1 MKKLKW
7 AFVVTMKKIE
17 TFCDSV
23 RNIRHFSLSDRVTIQ
38 VISVLCVIS
47 TLTTLLTFF
56 IVFSEDQSWED
67 LTDYVLHWMTDNN
80 INVNVSIFGCLN
92 RIMNQQILH
101 FTCELQLKYT
111 LHSNSNKPQELTVIN
126 GQSSQ
131 LSKSYSSSKPFPW
144 SHQLTGKFGNLIS
157 FFQATRKVVS
167 VLRWISGH
175 SSLMNSIFILLTLLY
190 CIFSIMLYFGS
201 KPHKPRLRL
210 PWLISHMLVII
221 LTTVIFICW
230 TFITFF
236 IDLLI
241 TIVCPVISGLV
252 LGLSILL
259 WRLIYTIHTNYRD
272 GDDLEMRSRI
282 KTRWSES
289 DRDSGKLT
297 EMSWQREGSCHS
309 VMWPAG
315 VRWLGSVCLTGQG
328 DENTILTTGLHQ
340 LSNQTESFRVNIN
353 SDDQSMT
360 SPWTKLKWTN
370 PELHSTRHSNNII
383 CQTWAL
389 YHLVRI
395 IKKK

>member
-1 MKKLKW
+1 
-7 AFVVTMKKIE
+7 MKKIE
-17 TFCDSV
+17 NFCNSV

-47 TLTTLLTFF
+47 ALTTLLTFF
-56 IVFSEDQSWED
+56 IVFSEDQSWAD

-80 INVNVSIFGCLN
+80 IDVN
-92 RIMNQQILH
+92 
-101 FTCELQLKYT
+101 
-111 LHSNSNKPQELTVIN
+111 
-126 GQSSQ
+126 
-131 LSKSYSSSKPFPW
+131 
-144 SHQLTGKFGNLIS
+144 
-157 FFQATRKVVS
+157 ATRKVVS

-201 KPHKPRLRL
+201 KPHKSRLRL

-272 GDDLEMRSRI
+272 GDDLEIRSRI

-297 EMSWQREGSCHS
+297 EMS
-309 VMWPAG
+309 
-315 VRWLGSVCLTGQG
+315 
-328 DENTILTTGLHQ
+328 
-340 LSNQTESFRVNIN
+340 
-353 SDDQSMT
+353 
-360 SPWTKLKWTN
+360 
-370 PELHSTRHSNNII
+370 
-383 CQTWAL
+383 
-389 YHLVRI
+389 
-395 IKKK
+395 

>member
-7 AFVVTMKKIE
+7 SLLTMKKLE

-23 RNIRHFSLSDRVTIQ
+23 KNIRHFSLSDRVTIQ

-80 INVNVSIFGCLN
+80 IDVNVSIFGCLN

-111 LHSNSNKPQELTVIN
+111 LHFNSNKPQELTVIN

-201 KPHKPRLRL
+201 KPHKSRLRL

-259 WRLIYTIHTNYRD
+259 WRLVYTIHTNYRD
-272 GDDLEMRSRI
+272 GDDLEIRSRI

-289 DRDSGKLT
+289 DRDSSRLT
-297 EMSWQREGSCHS
+297 EMSWQGDRRSQWLCHVAS
-309 VMWPAG
+309 WCRMSEDCLFNRTG
-315 VRWLGSVCLTGQG
+315 RW
-328 DENTILTTGLHQ
+328 EH
-340 LSNQTESFRVNIN
+340 NIN
-353 SDDQSMT
+353 HKTTSVIKSNRVIQS
-360 SPWTKLKWTN
+360 KYQKWWSVN
-370 PELHSTRHSNNII
+370 DFAMNKNKVNQS
-383 CQTWAL
+383 WASL
-389 YHLVRI
+389 
-395 IKKK
+395 IKAFK